1 MDYRHAKVF
10 KSREDAEAQR
20 RKGRNIF
27 RNVRWWEEPDQE
39 TLGQMAFDAA
49 ESIQMASSARESANI
64 RHARLY
70 ENCDIASIAGADY
83 AGALLMQSLTGYGLV
98 SLNVVASAIDTLNA
112 KIAKNKP
119 RPKFL
124 TDGQGWDMQTRAK
137 RADTFMQ
144 GVFFDTDIYRHAAR
158 MHVDSLVFGTGA
170 LYVFLNDKGRLEVER
185 VHPDELFVDDMDG
198 KYGTP
203 QNLFRRRVMNKHTL
217 AALFPKHA
225 QEIYDASNEDA
236 DSTTATSE
244 AKEDHLTVWECWHLG
259 TDKKPGLYTLVAG
272 GVLLDR
278 CDWNC
283 GFPFVF
289 HRFKTRTTGFW
300 GKGAAESLAGIQ
312 LELNRLVKSVSEQ
325 LRRRGRGRIYVPLG
339 SKVTNAKLTNGIAD
353 IVHFTGNQPP
363 VVDASN
369 AVAQEEFLQID
380 RLYRL
385 AFQEIGVSEL
395 SAMAKKPAGLDA
407 AVAMREYS
415 DIESERF
422 AMQHLA
428 WEGVF
433 LDFAYLVL
441 DLLDKQ
447 HSLKGYKVTAPS
459 GRALVELDYKD
470 IRMAKEA
477 FVIKMFPVSSL
488 PQTPSA
494 RYDKVVEMVRDGFI
508 TKPVAARLLDFPD
521 LEAEQ
526 NLGNAVLEDADAT
539 ISAILD
545 NETPK
550 LRPVEPYQN
559 LDALLNRANAAY
571 LHAKNHGCPEE
582 RLDLLRA
589 LIDNVTTAKTALMK
603 PPEMPMPAGA
613 PPGPPGGPPVNVQ
626 PNISPT
632 INVEGGGNAAPTVP
646 PVIGA

>member
-10 KSREDAEAQR
+10 KSKEDAETQR
-20 RKGRNIF
+20 RKGRNVF
-27 RNVRWWEEPDQE
+27 RNLRWWEEPDDE
-39 TLGQMAFDAA
+39 LFGEMTFAAA
-49 ESIQMASSARESANI
+49 ESIEAASGARAAANV

-83 AGALLMQSLTGYGLV
+83 AGALLLQSLTSYGLV

-119 RPKFL
+119 RPKFI

-144 GVFFDTDIYRHAAR
+144 GVFFETDIYRRAAT

-170 LYVFLNDKGRLEVER
+170 LYVFLNEKGRLEVER

-203 QNLFRRRVMNKHTL
+203 QNMFRRRVMSKHTL
-217 AALFPKHA
+217 ASLFPKKTA
-225 QEIYDASNEDA
+225 EIYDASLEDEGLN
-236 DSTTATSE
+236 ATSE
-244 AKEDHLTVWECWHLG
+244 MKEDHVTVWECWHLG
-259 TDKKPGLYTLVAG
+259 ANGKPGVYALVAG
-272 GVLLDR
+272 GVLLER
-278 CDWNC
+278 TEWHC
-283 GFPFVF
+283 GFPFVM
-289 HRFKTRTTGFW
+289 HRFKPRTTGFW
-300 GKGAAESLAGIQ
+300 GKGAAETLAGIQ
-312 LELNRLVKSVSEQ
+312 LELNRLVRSVSEQ
-325 LRRRGRGRIYVPLG
+325 LRRRGRGRIFVPIG
-339 SKVTNAKLTNGIAD
+339 SKVANSKLTNGIAD
-353 IVHFTGNQPP
+353 IVHYTGNQPP

-369 AVAQEEFLQID
+369 AVAQEEFMQID

-385 AFQEIGVSEL
+385 AYQEIGVSEL

-428 WEGVF
+428 WEAVF
-433 LDFAYLVL
+433 LDFADVVL

-447 HSLKGYKVTAPS
+447 HALTGYKVKTPS
-459 GRALVELDYKD
+459 GRVLVELDYKD
-470 IRMAKEA
+470 IRAAKEA

-508 TKPVAARLLDFPD
+508 TKPVASRLLDFPD

-539 ISAILD
+539 VSAILD
-545 NETPK
+545 DPSPT
-550 LRPVEPYQN
+550 LRPIEPYQN
-559 LDALLNRANAAY
+559 LDALLTRANAAY

-603 PPEMPMPAGA
+603 PPEPPMPP
-613 PPGPPGGPPVNVQ
+613 PPGPASGPPVNVQ

-632 INVEGGGNAAPTVP
+632 INVDGGGGAAPTVP